1 MTIKEFLEEKTSEW
15 IRYDR
20 PAVDW
25 RITEKGNPNRRLW
38 RTMQDFPE
46 FGDVVGEIPCPL
58 SRQAIYDCMQE
69 DLYMGYVATLLWHEF
84 RRDPFPIC
92 YYLPFL
98 ATPAGEI
105 RERLLKIREH
115 LNLADMSLAE
125 LFKAVDD
132 PAQLQLAPRI
142 GYVRFSLALD
152 CLSCSNKLPHPLMF
166 NQKMITIH
174 YALLLEDL
182 GDSQPFYHIETR
194 VTSDTMAECYEDFCR
209 RMGDVALWAG
219 SGNPELLVDW
229 LNFDKEGQHIYYQAI
244 ENITKFHTKSN
255 V

>member
-1 MTIKEFLEEKTSEW
+1 MNIKELLERKASEW
-15 IRYDR
+15 VGYNR

-25 RITEKGNPNRRLW
+25 RLTEKGNPNKRLW
-38 RTMQDFPE
+38 RTMHDFPE
-46 FGDVVGEIPCPL
+46 FGKVVNKIPCPL
-58 SRQAIYDCMQE
+58 SRQAMFNCMEE
-69 DLYMGYVATLLWHEF
+69 DLYKGYVATLLWHEF
-84 RRDPFPIC
+84 RRNPLPIC

-98 ATPAGEI
+98 ATPAEEI
-105 RERLLKIREH
+105 RERLQKIREH
-115 LNLADMSLAE
+115 LILGDMCLTE

-132 PAQLQLAPRI
+132 PTQLQLAPRI

-152 CLSCSNKLPHPLMF
+152 CLSCSNKIPHPLMF

-194 VTSDTMAECYEDFCR
+194 VTSDNMAECYEDFCQ
-209 RMGDVALWAG
+209 RMGDIALWAG

-229 LNFDKEGQHIYYQAI
+229 LNFDEEGQQIYYQAI
-244 ENITKFHTKSN
+244 ENITKFHTKSYI
-255 V
+255 

>member
-1 MTIKEFLEEKTSEW
+1 MKLINCIEEKASKW
-15 IRYDR
+15 VGYQR

-25 RITEKGNPNRRLW
+25 KVTEKGNPNIRLR
-38 RTMQDFPE
+38 RTMHDFPE
-46 FGDVVGEIPCPL
+46 FGEVVNQIPYPL
-58 SRQAIYDCMQE
+58 SRQAMYNCMDE
-69 DLYMGYVATLLWHEF
+69 DLYKGYISTLLWHEL
-84 RRDPFPIC
+84 RREPLPIC

-98 ATPAGEI
+98 ATSAEEI

-115 LNLADMSLAE
+115 LKLGDMGLTE
-125 LFKAVDD
+125 LFKAVDN
-132 PAQLQLAPRI
+132 PTQLQIAPRI

-152 CLSCSNKLPHPLMF
+152 CLSCSNKIPHPLMF

-194 VTSDTMAECYEDFCR
+194 VTSDIMAECYEDFCQ
-209 RMGDVALWAG
+209 RMGDIALWAG

-229 LNFDKEGQHIYYQAI
+229 LNYDKEGQQMYYQAI